1 MVTLIPEITTPVVT
15 GADMNQRS
23 ELQITDAEW
32 EVMLSVWEA
41 EDQTAGEIIARTETL
56 RDRSHRTIRTLLARL
71 VEKGAVDVHV
81 EGSRHLYRAAVTR
94 NECVRSAA
102 HSFSER
108 FFAGNL
114 QSLLMHFVENE
125 TLSSEELAEL
135 KQTLDEQLANQS
147 QPNKPQSSGKSA
159 SRRRKTQ

>member
-1 MVTLIPEITTPVVT
+1 
-15 GADMNQRS
+15 MNQRA
-23 ELQITDAEW
+23 ELQITEAEW

-41 EDQTAGEIIARTETL
+41 EDQTAGEIIARTESL
-56 RDRSHRTIRTLLARL
+56 QDRSHRTIRTLLARL
-71 VEKGAVDVHV
+71 VEKGAVEVHV

-94 NECVRSAA
+94 NACVRSAA
-102 HSFSER
+102 RSFSER

-135 KQTLDEQLANQS
+135 KQSLDERLADQTQS
-147 QPNKPQSSGKSA
+147 KNRQPSGKSI
-159 SRRRKTQ
+159 SRRRKST

>member
-1 MVTLIPEITTPVVT
+1 
-15 GADMNQRS
+15 MNQRS
-23 ELQITDAEW
+23 ELQITEAEW

-41 EDQTAGEIIARTETL
+41 ADQTAGEIIARTETL

-71 VEKGAVDVHV
+71 VEKGAVNVRVD
-81 EGSRHLYRAAVTR
+81 GSRHLYRAAVTR

-102 HSFSER
+102 RSFSER

-125 TLSSEELAEL
+125 SLSSEELAEL
-135 KQTLDEQLANQS
+135 KQSLDERLADQS
-147 QPNKPQSSGKSA
+147 QPKGRQSSGQSSA
-159 SRRRKTQ
+159 QRRKSQ

>member
-1 MVTLIPEITTPVVT
+1 
-15 GADMNQRS
+15 MNQRS

-32 EVMLSVWEA
+32 EVMLSVWQA
-41 EDQTAGEIIARTETL
+41 EDQTAGEIIARTERL

-71 VEKGAVDVHV
+71 VEKRAVDVHID
-81 EGSRHLYRAAVTR
+81 GSRHLYRAAVTR

-125 TLSSEELAEL
+125 TLSSEELEEL
-135 KQTLDEQLANQS
+135 RQTLDERLAKQS
-147 QPNKPQSSGKSA
+147 QTKASQSTGKPT

>member
-1 MVTLIPEITTPVVT
+1 MS
-15 GADMNQRS
+15 QRS

-32 EVMLSVWEA
+32 EVMQSVWEA

-108 FFAGNL
+108 FFSGNL

-135 KQTLDEQLANQS
+135 RQTLDARLANQRPPEEQ
-147 QPNKPQSSGKSA
+147 QPSGKPT

>member
-1 MVTLIPEITTPVVT
+1 
-15 GADMNQRS
+15 MNQRS

-41 EDQTAGEIIARTETL
+41 EDQTAGEIIARTEAL
-56 RDRSHRTIRTLLARL
+56 RDRSHRTVRTLLARL

-125 TLSSEELAEL
+125 TLSSEELAKL
-135 KQTLDEQLANQS
+135 KQTLDEHLANQS
-147 QPNKPQSSGKSA
+147 QPKEPQSPGKSA